1 MSLISRYYTK
11 QNIQNKLNEAA
22 EENYNE
28 NISEIM
34 NNMDRNFA
42 VYETEKEL
50 ARCSG
55 FFGL

>member
-1 MSLISRYYTK
+1 MSLLSRYYTK
-11 QNIQNKLNEAA
+11 QTIQNKLNVAA

-34 NNMDRNFA
+34 SNMDKNLV

>member
-1 MSLISRYYTK
+1 MSLLSRYYTK
-11 QNIQNKLNEAA
+11 QTIQNKLNEAA

-28 NISEIM
+28 NISEIV
-34 NNMDRNFA
+34 NNLDRNIV
-42 VYETEKEL
+42 VYDTEKEL